1 MLPVSDDRNP
11 QAEPMA
17 HESMVRNLAAQAE
30 ALWPQERHLYA
41 RLDLPARARI
51 LDVGCGTGEAV
62 RRLAELFPGASLVG
76 IDLHEPHLAI
86 ARERCRR
93 FGPRVELRTG
103 DAFALDFPDRPF
115 DLVVCRHLLQAV
127 PEPQRVLAEMARVAR
142 RGGWLHLVAEDYGMI
157 HCHPC
162 AVDAD
167 RFWREGPIAFGQRTG
182 TDLYGGRRAFH
193 WLTEL
198 GLTDVRI
205 EYAVLDTL
213 RVPRPLLVEIF
224 EAWRDGY
231 TTIIAQ
237 HTELSEDVVRASF
250 QAVADSFGDPAAYGL
265 WLLPMIEARVP

>member
-1 MLPVSDDRNP
+1 
-11 QAEPMA
+11 
-17 HESMVRNLAAQAE
+17 
-30 ALWPQERHLYA
+30 
-41 RLDLPARARI
+41 
-51 LDVGCGTGEAV
+51 
-62 RRLAELFPGASLVG
+62 
-76 IDLHEPHLAI
+76 
-86 ARERCRR
+86 
-93 FGPRVELRTG
+93 
-103 DAFALDFPDRPF
+103 
-115 DLVVCRHLLQAV
+115 
-127 PEPQRVLAEMARVAR
+127 MARVTR
-142 RGGWLHLVAEDYGMI
+142 RGGWMHLVAEDYGMI

-182 TDLYGGRRAFH
+182 TDLYCGRRAFH

-198 GLTDVRI
+198 GLADVRI

-237 HTELSEDVVRASF
+237 HTELSEDEVRASF